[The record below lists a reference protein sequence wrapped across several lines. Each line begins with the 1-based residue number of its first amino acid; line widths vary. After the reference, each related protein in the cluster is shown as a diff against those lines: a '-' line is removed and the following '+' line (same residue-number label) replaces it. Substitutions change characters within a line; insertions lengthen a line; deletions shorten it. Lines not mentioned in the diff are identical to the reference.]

1 MSKAYEQYLD
11 RLRVLIDEVEAQG
24 PQIEAAAKLMAT
36 SIEEGGIVH
45 VFGSGHS
52 HMMAEEVFYRA
63 GGLWAFNAMLDINL
77 TSFGTLRA
85 GMVERGPHQSYE
97 PGRELYHHLATF
109 ERVFNRAARRLR
121 TILQPGDQV
130 SIAKHKFIINF
141 APGASAPPPREDD
154 DPFALSL
161 LEKAGLERRR
171 DESRQQRR
179 SSEHRSRRPDP
190 HAPSD
195 EAPTRWYTEEE

>member
-1 MSKAYEQYLD
+1 MLGQLVPVGGGDPIPLLKTPLLIGRRSRCDIVLNFPNISSQHCELAFINGFWQIRDLGSSNGIKVNGERLD
-11 RLRVLIDEVEAQG
+11 T
-24 PQIEAAAKLMAT
+24 K
-36 SIEEGGIVH
+36 
-45 VFGSGHS
+45 F
-52 HMMAEEVFYRA
+52 
-63 GGLWAFNAMLDINL
+63 
-77 TSFGTLRA
+77 
-85 GMVERGPHQSYE
+85 
-97 PGRELYHHLATF
+97 
-109 ERVFNRAARRLR
+109 
-121 TILQPGDQV
+121 LQPGDQV